1 MCSDDDDARTLQGDE
16 FGPGADAFS
25 MEEDVAATPTPPT
38 PTPSESGDRR
48 HSSTETL
55 EQQETEDE
63 EEEMTPRGSAANLIL
78 QPEDQNPQQQPHH
91 QSNEQVN
98 T

>member
-25 MEEDVAATPTPPT
+25 MEEEDVAATPTPPT
-38 PTPSESGDRR
+38 PTPSESGGDRR

-55 EQQETEDE
+55 EQQETEE
-63 EEEMTPRGSAANLIL
+63 ELTPRGSAANLIL
-78 QPEDQNPQQQPHH
+78 QPEEQNAQQQPHY
-91 QSNEQVN
+91 QPSEQVN
-98 T
+98 P